1 MKAESLFGGNTV
13 PKRIIMDK
21 KNRLRAVRL
30 LLFAFSQRLLS
41 RLIEVFGGFLQRL
54 CGLFQT
60 FLRRVQH
67 LLFHIGYQPAQHFG
81 DDALLLSVGGQTAQ
95 QILLLYLLQ

>member
-1 MKAESLFGGNTV
+1 M

-21 KNRLRAVRL
+21 KNRLRAVLL

-54 CGLFQT
+54 CCFLQP

-67 LLFHIGYQPAQHFG
+67 LLFHVGDQPAQHFG